1 MREKLPAPV
10 MKLALVPGL
19 ELERLQPQ
27 LPQQEFCCRYYPLC
41 SHVQRRWPSLLTG
54 EGS

>member
-1 MREKLPAPV
+1 MREKKPE
-10 MKLALVPGL
+10 LVPEL

-27 LPQQEFCCRYYPLC
+27 LPQQEFCRRYHPLSSP
-41 SHVQRRWPSLLTG
+41 SHVQLRWPSLLIG